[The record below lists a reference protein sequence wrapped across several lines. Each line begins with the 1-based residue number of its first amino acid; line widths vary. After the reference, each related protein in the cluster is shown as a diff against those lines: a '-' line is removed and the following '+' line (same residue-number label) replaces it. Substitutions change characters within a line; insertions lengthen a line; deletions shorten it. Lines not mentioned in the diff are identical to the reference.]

1 MRVQPRGVLMSL
13 LIALLLAASPTD
25 NTAQA
30 REHFKA
36 AQLHYSLGEF
46 EQAVKE
52 FREAYRLR
60 QEPAILFNIA
70 QCHRQMRQWKD
81 AYFNYRQYLNQ
92 KKDAPNR
99 EEAESLAEQM
109 RLKMDE
115 EEEQRTRVE
124 RNPASALNPE
134 HTMPAAALPAT
145 EAPLFPQQPSSSGSK
160 SLHIAGYA
168 AMGAGV
174 VAGGMALLFHSSA
187 QSSADEFNQ
196 KYQSGQLTSGDA
208 HLRDDAES
216 KGKTATACA
225 IGAAVLVATGA
236 VLSFAF

>member
-1 MRVQPRGVLMSL
+1 MSV
-13 LIALLLAASPTD
+13 LIAILLAAAPADS
-25 NTAQA
+25 TAQA
-30 REHFKA
+30 REHFKN

-46 EQAVKE
+46 EEAVKE

-92 KKDAPNR
+92 KKDASNR

-109 RLKMDE
+109 RLKMEE
-115 EEEQRTRVE
+115 EEEQKTRVA
-124 RNPASALNPE
+124 RNPAAAHNPE
-134 HTMPAAALPAT
+134 STMPPAALPQQ
-145 EAPLFPQQPSSSGSK
+145 EPPLFPQQPSSGPK
-160 SLHIAGYA
+160 PLHIAGYA
-168 AMGAGV
+168 TIGAGV
-174 VAGGMALLFHSSA
+174 VAGGLALLIHGSA
-187 QSSADEFNQ
+187 QSSADQFNQ
-196 KYQSGQLTSGDA
+196 KYQGGQLTSADA
-208 HLRDDAES
+208 QLRDDAQS